1 MGQGG
6 RKRAKGDPGIW
17 STSHLPKTHPVAP
30 FSDPNSRGIRVSQP
44 QCVHHFLHPVLSK
57 ACKRIRGSSPPARE
71 RSWPQPQQQMVHF
84 FPGNSNFWLCALS
97 PRPPPPHPPVLCVV
111 SRGPWQG
118 PMILLGGGGGRLK
131 SCILCLRA
139 LGLGLELGGR
149 ERGEGGWGSRTR
161 RWLRVGK
168 PGFESSFF
176 SA

>member
-97 PRPPPPHPPVLCVV
+97 PRPPPPPPSCSLCRI
-111 SRGPWQG
+111 SGSLAG
-118 PMILLGGGGGRLK
+118 
-131 SCILCLRA
+131 SNDSA
-139 LGLGLELGGR
+139 
-149 ERGEGGWGSRTR
+149 GGWGRETKIMHPVSQGFGAWLGTGGKGKGR
-161 RWLRVGK
+161 RWVGK
-168 PGFESSFF
+168 QN
-176 SA
+176 